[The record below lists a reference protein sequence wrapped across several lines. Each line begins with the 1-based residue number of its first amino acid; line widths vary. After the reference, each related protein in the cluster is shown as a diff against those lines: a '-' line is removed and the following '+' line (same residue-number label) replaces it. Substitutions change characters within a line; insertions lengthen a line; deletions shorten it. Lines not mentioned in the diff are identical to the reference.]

1 MRFEWD
7 EKKASRNLLK
17 HNVSFEEAV
26 TVFDDPLSKTF
37 PDPDHSH
44 DEERF
49 IIIGASESGKILVIA
64 HTDDE
69 KTVRIIN
76 AREATYGE
84 RRSYEE
90 T

>member
-1 MRFEWD
+1 MRFEWN
-7 EKKASRNLLK
+7 ERKASQNLVK

-26 TVFDDPLSKTF
+26 SVFGDPLSKTF
-37 PDPDHSH
+37 PDPDHSQ

-69 KTVRIIN
+69 RTVRIIS

-90 T
+90 S

>member
-7 EKKASRNLLK
+7 ERKASQNLVK

-26 TVFDDPLSKTF
+26 SVFGDPLSRTF
-37 PDPDHSH
+37 PDPDHSQ

-69 KTVRIIN
+69 RTVRIIS

-84 RRSYEE
+84 RKSYEE